1 MIFETK
7 RLYVTKWHACDLKA
21 LHELY
26 NDPAIKEFI
35 LPKLTLEET
44 RHIFENQLNCYR
56 SHFPFGRYF
65 IVEKCSNKF
74 IGLLLLKKDNKKTG
88 VEIGYS
94 LIKNEWQKGYATE
107 IVKESI
113 HWIFQQDRFLSI
125 SAITELH
132 NENSQNVLL
141 KCGFYREK
149 NFTENGEEMNLFEL
163 LKKGSEAIEYIT

>member
-7 RLYVTKWHACDLKA
+7 RLYVTKWQPRDLNA

-44 RHIFENQLNCYR
+44 RHIFENQLNLY
-56 SHFPFGRYF
+56 SVQFPFGRYF
-65 IVEKCSNKF
+65 IVEKISKKF
-74 IGLLLLKKDNKKTG
+74 IGLLLFKNDNKKG
-88 VEIGYS
+88 SVEIGYS
-94 LIKNEWQKGYATE
+94 LIKNQWHKGYATE
-107 IVKESI
+107 IVKASI
-113 HWIFQQDRFLSI
+113 NWIFEQDRFLSI

-132 NENSQNVLL
+132 NENSKNVLL
-141 KCGFYREK
+141 KCGFQPEE

-163 LKKGSEAIEYIT
+163 LKKDCAVLEYLT

>member
-7 RLYVTKWHACDLKA
+7 RLYVTKWQTRDLKA

-35 LPKLTLEET
+35 LPALTLEET
-44 RHIFENQLNCYR
+44 RNIFEDQLNRYR

-65 IVEKCSNKF
+65 IVEKMSNKF
-74 IGLLLLKKDNKKTG
+74 IGLLLFKKDHKKAG

-94 LIKNEWQKGYATE
+94 LIKNQWHKGYATE

-113 HWIFQQDRFLSI
+113 NWIFEQDRFLSI

-132 NENSQNVLL
+132 NENSKNVLL
-141 KCGFYREK
+141 KCGFQPEE
-149 NFTENGEEMNLFEL
+149 NFTENGEEMNLFGL
-163 LKKGSEAIEYIT
+163 LKKENTEIEYFT

>member
-7 RLYVTKWHACDLKA
+7 RLYVTKWRPRDLNA

-44 RHIFENQLNCYR
+44 RHIFENQLNLYNAQ
-56 SHFPFGRYF
+56 FPFGRYF
-65 IVEKCSNKF
+65 IVEKINNEF
-74 IGLLLLKKDNKKTG
+74 IGLLLFKNDNKKG
-88 VEIGYS
+88 SVEIGYC
-94 LIKNEWQKGYATE
+94 LIKNQWHKGYATE

-113 HWIFQQDRFLSI
+113 NWIFEQDRFLSI

-132 NENSQNVLL
+132 NENSKNVLL
-141 KCGFYREK
+141 KCGFQPED
-149 NFTENGEEMNLFEL
+149 NFTENGEEMNLFGL
-163 LKKGSEAIEYIT
+163 LKKDCPVLEYIT